1 TSYQEWS
8 DTLTRLARA
17 GAVDDEVP
25 YWTNAAR
32 AEVGRMPVDTLADVN
47 SAGSVGVVN
56 VSLDEEATN
65 SLLHHAGK
73 AYNTSVEEA
82 LLTALKDA
90 YEQWTGHSRL
100 LVDVE
105 GHGREELED
114 GIDVTRTVGWFT
126 SIYPVL
132 LDQQPEGN
140 IGARLAAV
148 KEELRKV
155 KRSGLGY
162 GMLRYLGNES
172 KRLKQLPEAEIIF
185 LYLGQLDRVIGAD
198 GDFTVAAESAGESRS
213 GRGRRKHLLEISS
226 AVTGGR
232 LEISWNYS
240 TNVHN
245 RETIEKLALDQLEFL
260 RELIAHCQSP
270 NERGYTPSDFPEVNL
285 SQAEL

>member
-1 TSYQEWS
+1 
-8 DTLTRLARA
+8 
-17 GAVDDEVP
+17 
-25 YWTNAAR
+25 
-32 AEVGRMPVDTLADVN
+32 MPVDTLAGVN

-172 KRLKQLPEAEIIF
+172 ERLKQLPEAEIIF

-245 RETIEKLALDQLEFL
+245 RATIEKLALDQLEFL

-285 SQAEL
+285 SQAELDALIAKLG